1 MRSAETASIS
11 AFGPLWRDGVDR
23 TVLSFALAG
32 HIPTDQ
38 AHYPAC
44 MQRPGQSKSPCPLEI
59 DYASPHSP
67 VRVNLILVKVHISH
81 LETFVRDGLPQSSRV
96 SLYTLDASLRRSEHT
111 SVTISL
117 PPVAGP
123 WSHILRADNDRARRS
138 PVIFALDARFAQL
151 TRTSPVGCR
160 V

>member
-1 MRSAETASIS
+1 MHASCPNP
-11 AFGPLWRDGVDR
+11 GGEMKWNGV
-23 TVLSFALAG
+23 
-32 HIPTDQ
+32 
-38 AHYPAC
+38 
-44 MQRPGQSKSPCPLEI
+44 
-59 DYASPHSP
+59 
-67 VRVNLILVKVHISH
+67 LVKVHISH

-96 SLYTLDASLRRSEHT
+96 SLYTLDTSLRRSEHT

-123 WSHILRADNDRARRS
+123 WSHILRADNDLARRS